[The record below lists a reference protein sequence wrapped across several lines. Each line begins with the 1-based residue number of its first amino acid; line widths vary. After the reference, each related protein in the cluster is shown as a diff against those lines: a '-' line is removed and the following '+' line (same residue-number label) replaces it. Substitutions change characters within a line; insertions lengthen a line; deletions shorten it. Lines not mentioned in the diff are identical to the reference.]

1 MCRLGCITLILHLTC
16 CYAYYCNPLICKL
29 NMCSP
34 KTSICWPNKSVR
46 PAGKGLIKLHMYSAP
61 REMPYASL
69 IASVCAQI
77 QALWVTA
84 VPSTSYHILSIC
96 IAKAMVNA
104 LWNAGVVV
112 AGPGKEMVKWGNVLF
127 SSYTGEDTPCVWIQG
142 DWKRGSFAEWR
153 CVTLMCNLD
162 SLCN

>member
-1 MCRLGCITLILHLTC
+1 MCRLGCITLILHLIC

-34 KTSICWPNKSVR
+34 KNSILLAQWIR

-61 REMPYASL
+61 WEMPYASW
-69 IASVCAQI
+69 IAFVCVQT

-84 VPSTSYHILSIC
+84 VPSTSYYIVNIC
-96 IAKAMVNA
+96 IAKAMVDA

-112 AGPGKEMVKWGNVLF
+112 AGPGKERAKWANVL
-127 SSYTGEDTPCVWIQG
+127 SLSYVEEIYHVSEFKQMGKEG
-142 DWKRGSFAEWR
+142 H
-153 CVTLMCNLD
+153 L
-162 SLCN
+162 LCKDV